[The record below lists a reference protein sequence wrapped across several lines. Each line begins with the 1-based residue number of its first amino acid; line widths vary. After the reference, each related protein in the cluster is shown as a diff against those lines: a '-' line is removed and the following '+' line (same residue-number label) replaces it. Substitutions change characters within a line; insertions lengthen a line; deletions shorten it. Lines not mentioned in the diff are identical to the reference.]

1 MRLFVIYTIRFYRYD
16 YTKNNNLITQYD
28 PRQGGTTMIR
38 RSLFVKNKI
47 AIGLAAASLALTTAS
62 SQAVTFD
69 AGGFDITFD
78 STFSYGQSI
87 RVEDRDFSLIGKSN
101 NPAFDWTGYN
111 PALNTIYSSQDVWA
125 QSGSYSN
132 NGDAGNLNFDSGDS
146 FSKLLK
152 GTHDLSINKDNYG
165 LFTRFMYFYDF
176 ALMDGDFAYANPT
189 SGQSVDPCD
198 DEDTKEQ
205 SCADIRLLD
214 AFVWAD
220 FDLNDGKN
228 PLSVRLGQQVV
239 NWGESTLISHG
250 INVNP
255 VDIDR
260 LKAPGAELKE
270 AFIPVGMLW
279 ASLGITDNITLE
291 GFYQY
296 QWHETR
302 LPAAGT
308 YFSTNDFAAEN
319 GYHQNVQ
326 LGFTS
331 NPDIDVAF
339 LTESLNNLTA
349 TYAQVAAAQGIN
361 PTSPEGQA
369 LLANMYLAHP
379 TKVAL
384 KGKGSNGKTEPDD
397 GGQYG
402 LRLGIFLPEWNDTEI
417 ALYHVNYHS
426 RRPLI
431 SGRVSN
437 FSQAAIAQDLAML
450 STTEITDDNVADLV
464 AFSKAENE
472 YPEDIKL
479 YGVSFNTTIGET
491 AFAGEFAFRQ
501 DEPLQIDDVELL
513 YTAMPEQLAVAGI
526 RPDFAGISQMSIG
539 DAISSVGP
547 GEVAKGYIE
556 RDTSQ
561 IQFTATHLFGPS
573 LGADSWAVVG
583 EVGAVKIHDMPDY
596 DEMRLNVSGT
606 GRSGVIT
613 GPGTTDY
620 STLHLGLSNGPEE
633 KSFATGSSW
642 GYRLIAKGDYFNLY
656 NGINFSPRFVF
667 SHDVNGN
674 TPDPMFLFIE
684 DRKSL
689 GATMNFNYQN
699 AWSLDVSYNSFWG
712 GGGVNTSSDRDY
724 VSFNLKYSI

>member
-1 MRLFVIYTIRFYRYD
+1 M
-16 YTKNNNLITQYD
+16 ITHNY
-28 PRQGGTTMIR
+28 PRQGGYTMIR

-47 AIGLAAASLALTTAS
+47 AIGLAAASLGLSAA
-62 SQAVTFD
+62 ANAANFEV
-69 AGGFDITFD
+69 GGFDVTFD
-78 STFSYGQSI
+78 STFSYGQSV
-87 RVEDRDFSLIGKSN
+87 RVEDRDFDIIGKSN

-111 PALNTIYSSQDVWA
+111 PSLNTIYSSQDVWA
-125 QSGSYSN
+125 QPGSYSN

-152 GTHDLSINKDNYG
+152 GTHDLSISKDNYG

-176 ALMDGDFAYANPT
+176 ELMDGDRAYVNPT
-189 SGQSVDPCD
+189 SGQGVDPCD
-198 DEDTKEQ
+198 DDDTKEQ

-214 AFVWAD
+214 AYVWAN
-220 FDLNDGKN
+220 FDLNDGNN
-228 PLSVRLGQQVV
+228 PLSIRLGQQVV

-279 ASLGITDNITLE
+279 ASLGITENITLE

-319 GYHQNVQ
+319 GYQQNVQ

-331 NPDIDVAF
+331 NPDIDMAF
-339 LTESLNNLTA
+339 LTDSLNNLYTNF
-349 TYAQVAAAQGIN
+349 AQVAAAQGID
-361 PTSPEGQA
+361 PTSAEGQA

-384 KGKGSNGKTEPDD
+384 KGKGDNSKTEPDD

-402 LRLGIFLPEWNDTEI
+402 LRLGVFLPEWNDTEV

-437 FSQAAIAQDLAML
+437 FSQAAIAQDLAMIA
-450 STTEITDDNVADLV
+450 TTEITDDNVADLV
-464 AFSKAENE
+464 AFSKAEND

-479 YGVSFNTTIGET
+479 YGLSFNTTIGET
-491 AFAGEFAFRQ
+491 AFAGEFAFRK

-513 YTAMPEQLAVAGI
+513 YTAMPEQLALAGI
-526 RPDFAGISQMSIG
+526 RPDFAGISQMSFG
-539 DAISSVGP
+539 DAISSVAA
-547 GEVAKGYIE
+547 GEVAQGYIE

-620 STLHLGLSNGPEE
+620 TTLQLGLSNGPEE
-633 KSFATGSSW
+633 KSFATASSW

-689 GATMNFNYQN
+689 GVTMNFNYQN

-712 GGGVNTSSDRDY
+712 GGDINTFSDRDY

>member
-1 MRLFVIYTIRFYRYD
+1 M
-16 YTKNNNLITQYD
+16 ITHNY
-28 PRQGGTTMIR
+28 PRQGGYTMIR

-47 AIGLAAASLALTTAS
+47 AIGLAAASLGLSAA
-62 SQAVTFD
+62 ANAANFEV
-69 AGGFDITFD
+69 GGFDVTFD
-78 STFSYGQSI
+78 STFSYGQSV
-87 RVEDRDFSLIGKSN
+87 RVEDRDFDIIGKSN

-111 PALNTIYSSQDVWA
+111 PSLNTIYSSQDVWA
-125 QSGSYSN
+125 QPGSYSN

-152 GTHDLSINKDNYG
+152 GTHDLSISKDNYG

-176 ALMDGDFAYANPT
+176 ELMDGDRAYVNPT
-189 SGQSVDPCD
+189 SGQGVDPCD
-198 DEDTKEQ
+198 DDDTKEQ

-214 AFVWAD
+214 AYVWAN
-220 FDLNDGKN
+220 FDLNDGNN
-228 PLSVRLGQQVV
+228 PLSIRLGQQVV

-279 ASLGITDNITLE
+279 ASLGITENITLE

-319 GYHQNVQ
+319 GYQQNVQ

-331 NPDIDVAF
+331 NPDIDMAF
-339 LTESLNNLTA
+339 LTDSLNNLYTNF
-349 TYAQVAAAQGIN
+349 AQVAAAQGID
-361 PTSPEGQA
+361 PTSAEGQA

-384 KGKGSNGKTEPDD
+384 KGKGDNGKTEPDD

-402 LRLGIFLPEWNDTEI
+402 LRLGVFLPEWNDTEV

-437 FSQAAIAQDLAML
+437 FSQASIAQDLAMIA
-450 STTEITDDNVADLV
+450 TTEITDDNVADLV
-464 AFSKAENE
+464 AFSKAEHD

-479 YGVSFNTTIGET
+479 YGLSFNTTIGET
-491 AFAGEFAFRQ
+491 AFAGEFAFRK

-513 YTAMPEQLAVAGI
+513 YTAMPEQLALAGI
-526 RPDFAGISQMSIG
+526 RPDFAGISQMSFG
-539 DAISSVGP
+539 DAISSVAA
-547 GEVAKGYIE
+547 GEVAQGYIE

-620 STLHLGLSNGPEE
+620 TTLQLGLSNGPEE
-633 KSFATGSSW
+633 KSFATASSW

-689 GATMNFNYQN
+689 GVTMNFNYQN

-712 GGGVNTSSDRDY
+712 GGDINTFSDRDY

>member
-1 MRLFVIYTIRFYRYD
+1 
-16 YTKNNNLITQYD
+16 
-28 PRQGGTTMIR
+28 MIR

-47 AIGLAAASLALTTAS
+47 FLGLAAATLGLSTGAS
-62 SQAVTFD
+62 HAANFEVGGFDVTFD
-69 AGGFDITFD
+69 
-78 STFSYGQSI
+78 SNFSYGQSI

-101 NPAFDWTGYN
+101 NPAFNWTGYDPSLN
-111 PALNTIYSSQDVWA
+111 PIYTAQDVWA
-125 QSGSYSN
+125 QPGAYSN
-132 NGDAGNLNFDSGDS
+132 NGDAGDLNFDSGES

-176 ALMDGDFAYANPT
+176 ELMDGDRAYVNPV
-189 SGQSVDPCD
+189 SGGGVDPCD
-198 DEDTKEQ
+198 DPDTKEQ
-205 SCADIRLLD
+205 VCADIRLLD

-279 ASLGITDNITLE
+279 ASLGITDNINLE
-291 GFYQY
+291 AFYQY
-296 QWHETR
+296 DWHETR
-302 LPAAGT
+302 LPAAGS
-308 YFSTNDFAAEN
+308 YFSTNDFASEN
-319 GYHQNVQ
+319 GYQQNIQ

-331 NPDIDVAF
+331 NPDIDLAF
-339 LTESLNNLTA
+339 LTQSLNNLQA
-349 TYAQVAAAQGIN
+349 SFGAAAAAQGID
-361 PTSPEGQA
+361 PTSAEGQA
-369 LLANMYLAHP
+369 LLANMYLAYP

-384 KGKGSNGKTEPDD
+384 KGKGDAGKTEPKN

-402 LRLGIFLPEWNDTEI
+402 LRLGMFLPELNDTEV
-417 ALYHVNYHS
+417 ALYHINYHS

-431 SGRVSN
+431 SGQVSN
-437 FSQAAIAQDLAML
+437 FTNEAIAEDLAMIL
-450 STTEITDDNVADLV
+450 SPDTQITEDNITQLNAFTQGKLV
-464 AFSKAENE
+464 

-479 YGVSFNTTIGET
+479 YGVSFNTSIGET
-491 AFAGEFAFRQ
+491 AFAGEFAFRE

-513 YTAMPEQLAVAGI
+513 YAGMPEQLAVAGI
-526 RPDFAGISQMSIG
+526 RPDFAGISQMSQG
-539 DAISSVGP
+539 DAISVVGP
-547 GEVAKGYIE
+547 GETAQGYIE
-556 RDTSQ
+556 RNTAQ
-561 IQFTATHLFGPS
+561 LQFTATHLFGPS

-583 EVGAVKIHDMPDY
+583 EVGGVRINDMPEY
-596 DEMRLNVSGT
+596 DELRLNVSGT

-613 GPGTTDY
+613 GPGTDDY
-620 STLHLGLSNGPEE
+620 STLHLGLSNGPETNPFP
-633 KSFATGSSW
+633 SASAW
-642 GYRLIAKGDYFNLY
+642 GYRLIAKGDYFNFFK
-656 NGINFSPRFVF
+656 GVNFSPRFVF
-667 SHDVNGN
+667 SHDVNGI

-689 GATMNFNYQN
+689 GVTANFNYQN
-699 AWSLDVSYNSFWG
+699 AWSFDFSYNSFWG
-712 GGGVNTSSDRDY
+712 GGQTNTFSDRDF
-724 VSFNLKYSI
+724 VSFNIKYSI

>member
-1 MRLFVIYTIRFYRYD
+1 
-16 YTKNNNLITQYD
+16 
-28 PRQGGTTMIR
+28 MIR

-47 AIGLAAASLALTTAS
+47 AIGLAAASLGLSAA
-62 SQAVTFD
+62 ANAANFEV
-69 AGGFDITFD
+69 GGFDVTFD
-78 STFSYGQSI
+78 STFSYGQSV
-87 RVEDRDFSLIGKSN
+87 RVEDRDFDIIGKSN

-111 PALNTIYSSQDVWA
+111 PSLNTIYSSQDVWA
-125 QSGSYSN
+125 QPGSYSN

-152 GTHDLSINKDNYG
+152 GTHDLSISKDNYG

-176 ALMDGDFAYANPT
+176 ELMDGDRAYVNPT
-189 SGQSVDPCD
+189 SGQGVDPCD
-198 DEDTKEQ
+198 DDDTKEQ

-214 AFVWAD
+214 AYVWAN
-220 FDLNDGKN
+220 FDLNDGNN
-228 PLSVRLGQQVV
+228 PLSIRLGQQVV

-279 ASLGITDNITLE
+279 ASLGITENITLE

-319 GYHQNVQ
+319 GYQQNVQ

-331 NPDIDVAF
+331 NPDIDMAF
-339 LTESLNNLTA
+339 LTDSLNNLYTNF
-349 TYAQVAAAQGIN
+349 AQVAAAQGID
-361 PTSPEGQA
+361 PTSAEGQA

-384 KGKGSNGKTEPDD
+384 KGKGDNGKTEPDD

-402 LRLGIFLPEWNDTEI
+402 LRLGVFLPEWNDTEV

-437 FSQAAIAQDLAML
+437 FSQAAIAQDLAMIA
-450 STTEITDDNVADLV
+450 TTEITDDNVADLV
-464 AFSKAENE
+464 AFSKAEND

-479 YGVSFNTTIGET
+479 YGLSFNTTIGET
-491 AFAGEFAFRQ
+491 AFAGEFAFRK

-513 YTAMPEQLAVAGI
+513 YTAMPEQLALAGI
-526 RPDFAGISQMSIG
+526 RPDFAGISQMSFG
-539 DAISSVGP
+539 DAISSVAA
-547 GEVAKGYIE
+547 GEVAQGYIE

-620 STLHLGLSNGPEE
+620 TTLQLGLSNGPEE
-633 KSFATGSSW
+633 KSFATASSW

-689 GATMNFNYQN
+689 GVTMNFNYQN

-712 GGGVNTSSDRDY
+712 GGGVNTLSDRDY

>member
-1 MRLFVIYTIRFYRYD
+1 M
-16 YTKNNNLITQYD
+16 ITHNY
-28 PRQGGTTMIR
+28 PRQGGYTMIR

-47 AIGLAAASLALTTAS
+47 AIGLAAASLGLSAA
-62 SQAVTFD
+62 ANAANFEV
-69 AGGFDITFD
+69 GGFDVTFD
-78 STFSYGQSI
+78 STFSYGQSV
-87 RVEDRDFSLIGKSN
+87 RVEDRDFDIIGKSN

-111 PALNTIYSSQDVWA
+111 PSLNTIYSSQDVWA
-125 QSGSYSN
+125 QPGSYSN

-152 GTHDLSINKDNYG
+152 GTHDLSISKDNYG

-176 ALMDGDFAYANPT
+176 ELMDGDRAYVNPT
-189 SGQSVDPCD
+189 SGQGVDPCD
-198 DEDTKEQ
+198 DDDTKEQ

-214 AFVWAD
+214 AYVWAN
-220 FDLNDGKN
+220 FDLNDGNN
-228 PLSVRLGQQVV
+228 PLSIRLGQQVV

-279 ASLGITDNITLE
+279 ASLGITENITLE

-319 GYHQNVQ
+319 GYQQNVQ

-331 NPDIDVAF
+331 NPDIDMAF
-339 LTESLNNLTA
+339 LTDSLNNLYTNF
-349 TYAQVAAAQGIN
+349 AQVAAAQGID
-361 PTSPEGQA
+361 PASAEGQA

-384 KGKGSNGKTEPDD
+384 KGKGDNGKTEPDD

-402 LRLGIFLPEWNDTEI
+402 LRLGVFLPEWNDTEV

-437 FSQAAIAQDLAML
+437 FSQAAIAQDLAMIA
-450 STTEITDDNVADLV
+450 TTEITDDNVADLV
-464 AFSKAENE
+464 AFSKAEND

-479 YGVSFNTTIGET
+479 YGLSFNTTIGET
-491 AFAGEFAFRQ
+491 AFAGEFAFRK

-513 YTAMPEQLAVAGI
+513 YTAMPEQLALAGI
-526 RPDFAGISQMSIG
+526 RPDFAGISQMSFG
-539 DAISSVGP
+539 DAISSVAA
-547 GEVAKGYIE
+547 GEVAQGYIE

-620 STLHLGLSNGPEE
+620 TTLQLGLSNGPEE
-633 KSFATGSSW
+633 KSFATASSW

-689 GATMNFNYQN
+689 GVTMNFNYQN

-712 GGGVNTSSDRDY
+712 GGDINTFSDRDY

>member
-1 MRLFVIYTIRFYRYD
+1 
-16 YTKNNNLITQYD
+16 
-28 PRQGGTTMIR
+28 MIR

-47 AIGLAAASLALTTAS
+47 AIGLAAASLGLSAA
-62 SQAVTFD
+62 ANAANFEV
-69 AGGFDITFD
+69 GGFDVTFD
-78 STFSYGQSI
+78 STFSYGQSV
-87 RVEDRDFSLIGKSN
+87 RVEDRDFDIIGKSN

-111 PALNTIYSSQDVWA
+111 PSLNTIYSSQDVWA
-125 QSGSYSN
+125 QPGSYSN

-152 GTHDLSINKDNYG
+152 GTHDLSISKDNYG

-176 ALMDGDFAYANPT
+176 ELMDGDRAYVNPT
-189 SGQSVDPCD
+189 SGQGVDPCD
-198 DEDTKEQ
+198 DDDTKEQ

-214 AFVWAD
+214 AYVWAN
-220 FDLNDGKN
+220 FDLNDGNN
-228 PLSVRLGQQVV
+228 PLSIRLGQQVV

-279 ASLGITDNITLE
+279 ASLGITENITLE

-319 GYHQNVQ
+319 GYQQNVQ

-331 NPDIDVAF
+331 NPDIDMAF
-339 LTESLNNLTA
+339 LTDSLNNLYTNF
-349 TYAQVAAAQGIN
+349 AQVAAAQGID
-361 PTSPEGQA
+361 PTSAEGQA

-384 KGKGSNGKTEPDD
+384 KGKGDNGKTEPDD

-402 LRLGIFLPEWNDTEI
+402 LRLGVFLPEWNDTEV

-437 FSQAAIAQDLAML
+437 FSQASIAQDLAMIA
-450 STTEITDDNVADLV
+450 TTEITDDNVADLV
-464 AFSKAENE
+464 AFSKAEND

-479 YGVSFNTTIGET
+479 YGLSFNTTIGET
-491 AFAGEFAFRQ
+491 AFAGEFAFRK

-513 YTAMPEQLAVAGI
+513 YTAMPEQLALAGI
-526 RPDFAGISQMSIG
+526 RPDFAGISQMSFG
-539 DAISSVGP
+539 DAISSVAA
-547 GEVAKGYIE
+547 GEVAQGYIE

-620 STLHLGLSNGPEE
+620 TTLQLGLSNGPEE
-633 KSFATGSSW
+633 KSFATASSW

-689 GATMNFNYQN
+689 GVTMNFNYQN

-712 GGGVNTSSDRDY
+712 GGDINTFSDRDY

>member
-1 MRLFVIYTIRFYRYD
+1 
-16 YTKNNNLITQYD
+16 
-28 PRQGGTTMIR
+28 MIR
-38 RSLFVKNKI
+38 RSLFVENKI
-47 AIGLAAASLALTTAS
+47 VLGLTAAAIGLSAAHT
-62 SQAVTFD
+62 QAATFEV
-69 AGGFDITFD
+69 GGFDIAFD

-87 RVEDRDFSLIGKSN
+87 RVEDRDFNLIGKSN
-101 NPAFDWTGYN
+101 NPSFDWTGYN
-111 PALNTIYSSQDVWA
+111 PAINTIYSSQDVWA
-125 QSGSYSN
+125 QPGSYSN
-132 NGDAGNLNFDSGDS
+132 NGDAGDLNFDSGET

-152 GTHDLSINKDNYG
+152 GTHDLSISKDNYG

-176 ALMDGDFAYANPT
+176 ELMDGDRAYVNPT
-189 SGQSVDPCD
+189 SGQGVDPCD
-198 DEDTKEQ
+198 DDDTKEQ

-214 AFVWAD
+214 AYVWAN
-220 FDLNDGKN
+220 FDLNEGKN
-228 PLSVRLGQQVV
+228 PLSIRVGQQVV

-279 ASLGITDNITLE
+279 ASLGLTENMTLE

-319 GYHQNVQ
+319 GYQQNVQ

-331 NPDIDVAF
+331 NPDIDLAF
-339 LTESLNNLTA
+339 LTDNLNNLMA
-349 TYAQVAAAQGIN
+349 TYGQVAASQGID
-361 PTSPEGQA
+361 PSSAAGQQ
-369 LLANMYLAHP
+369 LLANMYLAYP

-384 KGKGSNGKTEPDD
+384 KGKGYDGKTEPDD

-402 LRLGIFLPEWNDTEI
+402 LRLGMFLPEWNDTEV

-437 FSQAAIAQDLAML
+437 FTQASLQQDLAMIA
-450 STTEITDDNVADLV
+450 TTEITSDNVSDLK
-464 AFSKAENE
+464 AFAKATNE

-479 YGVSFNTTIGET
+479 YGLSFNTSLGET
-491 AFAGEFAFRQ
+491 AFAGEFTFRE

-513 YTAMPEQLAVAGI
+513 YAAMPEQLAIAGL
-526 RPDFAGISQMSIG
+526 RPEFAGISQMSKG
-539 DAISSVGP
+539 DAASVVGP
-547 GEVAKGYIE
+547 GELAKGYIE
-556 RDTSQ
+556 RNTSQ
-561 IQFTATHLFGPS
+561 LQFTATHLFGPS

-583 EVGAVKIHDMPDY
+583 EIGGVRINNMPEY

-606 GRSGVIT
+606 GRSGIMQ
-613 GPGTTDY
+613 GPGSSDY
-620 STLHLGLSNGPEE
+620 SALHMALSNGPEQ
-633 KSFATGSSW
+633 KSFATASSW
-642 GYRLIAKGDYFNLY
+642 GYRLIAKGDYFNIY

-689 GATMNFNYQN
+689 GATMSFNYQN

-712 GGGVNTSSDRDY
+712 GGDTNTFSDRDY

>member
-1 MRLFVIYTIRFYRYD
+1 
-16 YTKNNNLITQYD
+16 
-28 PRQGGTTMIR
+28 MIR

-47 AIGLAAASLALTTAS
+47 VLGLTAAAIGLSAAQT
-62 SQAVTFD
+62 QAATFEV
-69 AGGFDITFD
+69 GGFDIAFD

-87 RVEDRDFSLIGKSN
+87 RVEDRDFNLIGKSN
-101 NPAFDWTGYN
+101 NPSFDWTGYN
-111 PALNTIYSSQDVWA
+111 PAINTIYSSQDVWA
-125 QSGSYSN
+125 QPGSYSN
-132 NGDAGNLNFDSGDS
+132 NGDAGDLNFDSGET

-152 GTHDLSINKDNYG
+152 GTHDLSVSKDNYG

-176 ALMDGDFAYANPT
+176 ELMDGDRAYVNPT
-189 SGQSVDPCD
+189 SGQGVDPCD
-198 DEDTKEQ
+198 DDDTKEQ

-214 AFVWAD
+214 AYVWAN
-220 FDLNDGKN
+220 FDLNEGKN
-228 PLSVRLGQQVV
+228 PLSIRLGQQVV

-279 ASLGITDNITLE
+279 ASLGLTENMTLE

-319 GYHQNVQ
+319 GYQQNVQ

-331 NPDIDVAF
+331 NPDIDLAF
-339 LTESLNNLTA
+339 LTDNLNNLMA
-349 TYAQVAAAQGIN
+349 TYGQVAASQGID
-361 PTSPEGQA
+361 PSSAAGQQ
-369 LLANMYLAHP
+369 LLANMYLAYP

-384 KGKGSNGKTEPDD
+384 KGKGYDGKTEPDD

-402 LRLGIFLPEWNDTEI
+402 LRLGMFLPEWNDTEV

-437 FSQAAIAQDLAML
+437 FTQASLQQDLAMIA
-450 STTEITDDNVADLV
+450 TTEITSDNVSDLK
-464 AFSKAENE
+464 AFAKATNE

-479 YGVSFNTTIGET
+479 YGLSFNTSLGET
-491 AFAGEFAFRQ
+491 AFAGEFTFRE

-513 YTAMPEQLAVAGI
+513 YAAMPEQLAIAGL
-526 RPDFAGISQMSIG
+526 RPEFAGISQMSKG
-539 DAISSVGP
+539 DAASVVGP
-547 GEVAKGYIE
+547 GELAKGYIE
-556 RDTSQ
+556 RNTSQ
-561 IQFTATHLFGPS
+561 LQFTATHLFGPS

-583 EVGAVKIHDMPDY
+583 EIGGVRINNMPEY

-606 GRSGVIT
+606 GRSGIMQ
-613 GPGTTDY
+613 GPGSSDY
-620 STLHLGLSNGPEE
+620 SALHMALSNGPEQ
-633 KSFATGSSW
+633 KSFATASSW
-642 GYRLIAKGDYFNLY
+642 GYRLIAKGDYFNIY

-689 GATMNFNYQN
+689 GATMSFNYQN

-712 GGGVNTSSDRDY
+712 GGDTNTFSDRDY

>member
-1 MRLFVIYTIRFYRYD
+1 
-16 YTKNNNLITQYD
+16 
-28 PRQGGTTMIR
+28 MIR
-38 RSLFVKNKI
+38 RSLFVKNKLVLGI
-47 AIGLAAASLALTTAS
+47 AAATLGLSAAHT
-62 SQAVTFD
+62 QAATFE

-78 STFSYGQSI
+78 SAFSYGQSI
-87 RVEDRDFSLIGKSN
+87 RVEDRNFNLIGKSN
-101 NPAFDWTGYN
+101 NPSFDWTGYN
-111 PALNTIYSSQDVWA
+111 SVLNPIYSAQDVWA
-125 QSGSYSN
+125 QPGSYSN
-132 NGDAGNLNFDSGDS
+132 NGDAGDLNFDSGES

-176 ALMDGDFAYANPT
+176 ELMDGDRAYVNPT
-189 SGQSVDPCD
+189 SGQGVDPCD
-198 DEDTKEQ
+198 DKDTKKQ

-214 AFVWAD
+214 AYVWAN
-220 FDLNDGKN
+220 FDLNDGNN
-228 PLSVRLGQQVV
+228 PLSIRLGQQVI

-279 ASLGITDNITLE
+279 ASLGITENVTLE

-319 GYHQNVQ
+319 GYQQNVQ

-331 NPDIDVAF
+331 NPDIDLAF
-339 LTESLNNLTA
+339 LTDSLNNLMT
-349 TYAQVAAAQGIN
+349 TFGQAAAAKGID
-361 PTSPEGQA
+361 PASPAGQA
-369 LLANMYLAHP
+369 LLAQTYLAYP

-384 KGKGSNGKTEPDD
+384 KGKGDDGKTEPDD

-402 LRLGIFLPEWNDTEI
+402 LRLGMFLPDFYDTEV
-417 ALYHVNYHS
+417 ALYHVNY
-426 RRPLI
+426 
-431 SGRVSN
+431 
-437 FSQAAIAQDLAML
+437 QDLAML
-450 STTEITDDNVADLV
+450 ATTKITSDNVSDLK
-464 AFSKAENE
+464 AFAKATNE

-479 YGVSFNTTIGET
+479 YGLSFNTSIGET
-491 AFAGEFAFRQ
+491 AFAGEFTFRE

-513 YTAMPEQLAVAGI
+513 YAAMPEQLALAGL
-526 RPDFAGISQMSIG
+526 RPEFAGISQMSQG
-539 DAISSVGP
+539 NAVSVVGP
-547 GEVAKGYIE
+547 GELAKGYIE
-556 RDTSQ
+556 RNTSQ
-561 IQFTATHLFGPS
+561 LQFTATHLFGPS

-583 EVGAVKIHDMPDY
+583 EIGGVRINNMPEY

-606 GRSGVIT
+606 GRSGIMT
-613 GPGTTDY
+613 GPNADDY
-620 STLHLGLSNGPEE
+620 STLHMALSNGPEQKE
-633 KSFATGSSW
+633 FATASSW
-642 GYRLIAKGDYFNLY
+642 GYRLIAKGDYY
-656 NGINFSPRFVF
+656 NFFKGVNFSPRFVF

-689 GATMNFNYQN
+689 GVTANFNYQN
-699 AWSLDVSYNSFWG
+699 AWSFDFSYNSFWG
-712 GGGVNTSSDRDY
+712 GGDTNTFSDRDF
-724 VSFNLKYSI
+724 VSFNIKYSI

>member
-1 MRLFVIYTIRFYRYD
+1 MGLSAAQ
-16 YTKNNNLITQYD
+16 TQ
-28 PRQGGTTMIR
+28 
-38 RSLFVKNKI
+38 
-47 AIGLAAASLALTTAS
+47 AA
-62 SQAVTFD
+62 TFEV
-69 AGGFDITFD
+69 GGFDVAFD

-87 RVEDRDFSLIGKSN
+87 RVEDRDFSIIGKSN
-101 NPAFDWTGYN
+101 NPSFDWTGYN
-111 PALNTIYSSQDVWA
+111 PALNTIYTSQDVWA
-125 QSGSYSN
+125 QPGSYSN
-132 NGDAGNLNFDSGDS
+132 NGDAGDLNFNSGES

-152 GTHDLSINKDNYG
+152 GTHDLSISKDNYG

-176 ALMDGDFAYANPT
+176 ELMDGDRAYVNPT
-189 SGQSVDPCD
+189 SGQGVDPCD
-198 DEDTKEQ
+198 DDDTKEQ
-205 SCADIRLLD
+205 SCADLRLLD
-214 AFVWAD
+214 AYVWAN
-220 FDLNDGKN
+220 FDLNDGYN
-228 PLSVRLGQQVV
+228 PLSIRLGQQVV

-279 ASLGITDNITLE
+279 ASLGLTENMTLE

-319 GYHQNVQ
+319 GYQQNVQ

-331 NPDIDVAF
+331 NPDIDLAF
-339 LTESLNNLTA
+339 LTNSLNNLMA
-349 TYAQVAAAQGIN
+349 TYGQVAASQGID
-361 PTSPEGQA
+361 PSSAAGQQ
-369 LLANMYLAHP
+369 LLANMYLAYP

-384 KGKGSNGKTEPDD
+384 KGKGYDGKTEPDD

-402 LRLGIFLPEWNDTEI
+402 LRLGMFLPEWNDTEV

-437 FSQAAIAQDLAML
+437 FTQASIQQDLAMIA
-450 STTEITDDNVADLV
+450 TTEITSDNVSDLK
-464 AFSKAENE
+464 AFAKATNE

-479 YGVSFNTTIGET
+479 YGLSFNTSLGET
-491 AFAGEFAFRQ
+491 AFAGEFTFRE

-513 YTAMPEQLAVAGI
+513 YAAMPEQLAIAGL
-526 RPDFAGISQMSIG
+526 RPEFAGISQMSKG
-539 DAISSVGP
+539 DAASVVGP
-547 GEVAKGYIE
+547 GELAKGYIE
-556 RDTSQ
+556 RNTSQ
-561 IQFTATHLFGPS
+561 LQFTATHLFGPS

-583 EVGAVKIHDMPDY
+583 EIGGVRINNMPEY

-606 GRSGVIT
+606 GRSGIMQ
-613 GPGTTDY
+613 GPGSSDY
-620 STLHLGLSNGPEE
+620 SALHMALSNGPEQ
-633 KSFATGSSW
+633 KSFATASSW

-689 GATMNFNYQN
+689 GATMSFNYQN

-712 GGGVNTSSDRDY
+712 GGDTNTFSDRDY

>member
-1 MRLFVIYTIRFYRYD
+1 
-16 YTKNNNLITQYD
+16 
-28 PRQGGTTMIR
+28 MIR

-47 AIGLAAASLALTTAS
+47 VLGLTAAAIGLSAAQT
-62 SQAVTFD
+62 QAATFEV
-69 AGGFDITFD
+69 GGFDIAFD

-87 RVEDRDFSLIGKSN
+87 RVEDRDFNLIGKSN
-101 NPAFDWTGYN
+101 NPSFDWTGYN
-111 PALNTIYSSQDVWA
+111 PAINTIYSSQDVWA
-125 QSGSYSN
+125 QPGSYSN
-132 NGDAGNLNFDSGDS
+132 NGDAGDLNFNSGET

-152 GTHDLSINKDNYG
+152 GTHDLSISKDNYG

-176 ALMDGDFAYANPT
+176 ELMDSDRAYVNPT
-189 SGQSVDPCD
+189 SGQGVDPCD
-198 DEDTKEQ
+198 DDDTKEQ

-214 AFVWAD
+214 AYVWAN
-220 FDLNDGKN
+220 FDLNEGKN
-228 PLSVRLGQQVV
+228 PLSIRVGQQVV

-279 ASLGITDNITLE
+279 ASLGLTENMTLE

-319 GYHQNVQ
+319 GYQQNVQ

-331 NPDIDVAF
+331 NPDIDLAF
-339 LTESLNNLTA
+339 LTDNLNNLMA
-349 TYAQVAAAQGIN
+349 TYGQVAASQGID
-361 PTSPEGQA
+361 PSSAAGQQ
-369 LLANMYLAHP
+369 LLANMYLAYP

-384 KGKGSNGKTEPDD
+384 KGKGYDGKTEPDD

-402 LRLGIFLPEWNDTEI
+402 LRLGMFLPEWNDTEV
-417 ALYHVNYHS
+417 AFYHVNYHS

-437 FSQAAIAQDLAML
+437 FTQASLQQDLAMIA
-450 STTEITDDNVADLV
+450 TTEITSDNVSDLK
-464 AFSKAENE
+464 AFAKATNE

-479 YGVSFNTTIGET
+479 YGLSFNTSLGET
-491 AFAGEFAFRQ
+491 AFAGEFTFRE

-513 YTAMPEQLAVAGI
+513 YAAMPEQLAIAGL
-526 RPDFAGISQMSIG
+526 RPDFAGISQMSKG
-539 DAISSVGP
+539 DAASVVGP
-547 GEVAKGYIE
+547 GELAKGYIE
-556 RDTSQ
+556 RNTSQ
-561 IQFTATHLFGPS
+561 LQFTATHLFGPS

-583 EVGAVKIHDMPDY
+583 EIGGVRINNMPEY

-606 GRSGVIT
+606 GRSGIMQ
-613 GPGTTDY
+613 GPGSSDY
-620 STLHLGLSNGPEE
+620 SALHMALSNGPEQ
-633 KSFATGSSW
+633 KSFATASSW

-689 GATMNFNYQN
+689 GATMSFNYQN

-712 GGGVNTSSDRDY
+712 GGDTNTFSDRDY

>member
-1 MRLFVIYTIRFYRYD
+1 
-16 YTKNNNLITQYD
+16 
-28 PRQGGTTMIR
+28 MIR

-47 AIGLAAASLALTTAS
+47 VLGLTAAAIGLSAAQT
-62 SQAVTFD
+62 QAATFEV
-69 AGGFDITFD
+69 GGFDIAFD

-87 RVEDRDFSLIGKSN
+87 RVEDRDFNFIGKSN
-101 NPAFDWTGYN
+101 NPSFDWTGYN
-111 PALNTIYSSQDVWA
+111 PAINTIYSSQDVWA
-125 QSGSYSN
+125 QPGSYSN
-132 NGDAGNLNFDSGDS
+132 NGDAGDLNFDSGET

-152 GTHDLSINKDNYG
+152 GTHDLSISKDNYG

-176 ALMDGDFAYANPT
+176 ELMDGDRAYVNPT
-189 SGQSVDPCD
+189 SGQGVDPCD
-198 DEDTKEQ
+198 DDDTKEQ

-214 AFVWAD
+214 AYVWAN
-220 FDLNDGKN
+220 FDLNEGKN
-228 PLSVRLGQQVV
+228 PLSIRVGQQVV

-279 ASLGITDNITLE
+279 ASLGLTENMTLE

-319 GYHQNVQ
+319 GYQQNVQ

-331 NPDIDVAF
+331 NPDIDLAF
-339 LTESLNNLTA
+339 LTDNLNNLMA
-349 TYAQVAAAQGIN
+349 TYGQVAASQGID
-361 PTSPEGQA
+361 PSSAAGQQ
-369 LLANMYLAHP
+369 LLANMYLAYP

-384 KGKGSNGKTEPDD
+384 KGKGYDGKTEPDD

-402 LRLGIFLPEWNDTEI
+402 LRLGMFLPEWNDTEV

-437 FSQAAIAQDLAML
+437 FTQASLQQDLAMIA
-450 STTEITDDNVADLV
+450 TTEITSDNVSDLK
-464 AFSKAENE
+464 AFAKATNE

-479 YGVSFNTTIGET
+479 YGLSFNTSLGET
-491 AFAGEFAFRQ
+491 AFAGEFTFRE

-513 YTAMPEQLAVAGI
+513 YAAMPEQLAIAGL
-526 RPDFAGISQMSIG
+526 RPEFAGISQMSKG
-539 DAISSVGP
+539 DAASVVGP
-547 GEVAKGYIE
+547 GELAKGYIE
-556 RDTSQ
+556 RNTSQ
-561 IQFTATHLFGPS
+561 LQFTATHLFGPS

-583 EVGAVKIHDMPDY
+583 EIGGVRINNMPEY

-606 GRSGVIT
+606 GRSGIMQ
-613 GPGTTDY
+613 GPGSSDY
-620 STLHLGLSNGPEE
+620 SALHMALSNGPEQ
-633 KSFATGSSW
+633 KSFATASSW
-642 GYRLIAKGDYFNLY
+642 GYRLIAKGDYFNIY

-689 GATMNFNYQN
+689 GATMSFNYQN

-712 GGGVNTSSDRDY
+712 GGDTNTFSDRDY

>member
-1 MRLFVIYTIRFYRYD
+1 
-16 YTKNNNLITQYD
+16 
-28 PRQGGTTMIR
+28 MIR

-47 AIGLAAASLALTTAS
+47 AIGLAAASLGLSAA
-62 SQAVTFD
+62 ANAANFEV
-69 AGGFDITFD
+69 GGFDVTFD
-78 STFSYGQSI
+78 STFSYGQSV
-87 RVEDRDFSLIGKSN
+87 RVEDRDFDIIGKSN

-111 PALNTIYSSQDVWA
+111 PSLNTIYSSQDVWA
-125 QSGSYSN
+125 QPGSYSN

-152 GTHDLSINKDNYG
+152 GTHDLSISKDNYG

-176 ALMDGDFAYANPT
+176 ELMDGDRAYVNPT
-189 SGQSVDPCD
+189 SGQGVDPCD
-198 DEDTKEQ
+198 DDDTKEQ

-214 AFVWAD
+214 AYVWAN
-220 FDLNDGKN
+220 FDLNDGNN
-228 PLSVRLGQQVV
+228 PLSIRLGQQVV

-279 ASLGITDNITLE
+279 ASLGITENITLE

-319 GYHQNVQ
+319 GYQQNVQ

-331 NPDIDVAF
+331 NPDIDMAF
-339 LTESLNNLTA
+339 LTDSLNNLYTNF
-349 TYAQVAAAQGIN
+349 AQVAAAQGID
-361 PTSPEGQA
+361 PTSAEGQA

-384 KGKGSNGKTEPDD
+384 KGKGDNGKTEPDD

-402 LRLGIFLPEWNDTEI
+402 LRLGVFLPEWNDTEV

-437 FSQAAIAQDLAML
+437 FSQAAIAQDLAMIA
-450 STTEITDDNVADLV
+450 TTEITDDNVADLV
-464 AFSKAENE
+464 AFSKAEND

-479 YGVSFNTTIGET
+479 YGLSFNTTIGET
-491 AFAGEFAFRQ
+491 AFAGEFAFRK

-513 YTAMPEQLAVAGI
+513 YTAMPEQLALAGI
-526 RPDFAGISQMSIG
+526 RPDFAGISQMSFG
-539 DAISSVGP
+539 DAISSVAA
-547 GEVAKGYIE
+547 GEVAQGYIE

-620 STLHLGLSNGPEE
+620 TTLQLGLSNGPEE
-633 KSFATGSSW
+633 KSFATTSSW

-689 GATMNFNYQN
+689 GVTMNFNYQN

-712 GGGVNTSSDRDY
+712 GGDINTFSDRDY

>member
-1 MRLFVIYTIRFYRYD
+1 
-16 YTKNNNLITQYD
+16 
-28 PRQGGTTMIR
+28 MIR

-47 AIGLAAASLALTTAS
+47 VLGLTAAAIGLSAAQT
-62 SQAVTFD
+62 QAATFEV
-69 AGGFDITFD
+69 GGFDIAFD

-87 RVEDRDFSLIGKSN
+87 RVEDRDFNLIGKSN
-101 NPAFDWTGYN
+101 NPSFDWTGYN
-111 PALNTIYSSQDVWA
+111 PAINTIYSSQDVWA
-125 QSGSYSN
+125 QPGSYSN
-132 NGDAGNLNFDSGDS
+132 NGDAGDLNFDSGET

-152 GTHDLSINKDNYG
+152 GTHDLSISKDNYG

-176 ALMDGDFAYANPT
+176 ELMDGDRAYVNPT
-189 SGQSVDPCD
+189 SGQGVDPCD
-198 DEDTKEQ
+198 DDDTKEQ

-214 AFVWAD
+214 AYVWAN
-220 FDLNDGKN
+220 FDLNEGKN
-228 PLSVRLGQQVV
+228 PLSIRVGQQVV

-279 ASLGITDNITLE
+279 ASLGLTENMTLE

-319 GYHQNVQ
+319 GYQQNVQ

-331 NPDIDVAF
+331 NPDIDLAF
-339 LTESLNNLTA
+339 LTDNLNNLMA
-349 TYAQVAAAQGIN
+349 TYGQVAASQGID
-361 PTSPEGQA
+361 PSSSAGQE
-369 LLANMYLAHP
+369 LLANMYLAYP

-384 KGKGSNGKTEPDD
+384 KGKGYDGKTEPDD

-402 LRLGIFLPEWNDTEI
+402 LRLGMFLPEWNDTEV

-437 FSQAAIAQDLAML
+437 FTQASLQQDLAMID
-450 STTEITDDNVADLV
+450 TTEITSDNVSDLT
-464 AFSKAENE
+464 AFAKATNE

-479 YGVSFNTTIGET
+479 YGLSFNTSLGET
-491 AFAGEFAFRQ
+491 AFAGEFTFRE

-513 YTAMPEQLAVAGI
+513 YAAMPEQLAIAGL
-526 RPDFAGISQMSIG
+526 RPEFAGISQMSKG
-539 DAISSVGP
+539 DAVSVVGP
-547 GEVAKGYIE
+547 GELAKGYIE
-556 RDTSQ
+556 RNTSQ
-561 IQFTATHLFGPS
+561 LQFTATHLFGPS

-583 EVGAVKIHDMPDY
+583 EIGGVRINNMPEY

-606 GRSGVIT
+606 GRSGIMQ
-613 GPGTTDY
+613 GPGSSDY
-620 STLHLGLSNGPEE
+620 SALHMALSNGPEQ
-633 KSFATGSSW
+633 KSFATASSW
-642 GYRLIAKGDYFNLY
+642 GYRLIAKGDYFNIY

-689 GATMNFNYQN
+689 GATMSFNYQN

-712 GGGVNTSSDRDY
+712 GGDTNTFSDRDY

>member
-1 MRLFVIYTIRFYRYD
+1 
-16 YTKNNNLITQYD
+16 
-28 PRQGGTTMIR
+28 MIR

-47 AIGLAAASLALTTAS
+47 AIGLAVASLGLTAVNT
-62 SQAVTFD
+62 QAATFN

-78 STFSYGQSI
+78 STFSYGQSV

-101 NPAFDWTGYN
+101 NPAFNWTGYN
-111 PALNTIYSSQDVWA
+111 PALNPIYSSQDVWA
-125 QSGSYSN
+125 QPGSYSN

-176 ALMDGDFAYANPT
+176 ELMDGDRAYSNPT
-189 SGQSVDPCD
+189 SGQRVDPCD
-198 DEDTKEQ
+198 DKDTKEQ

-220 FDLNDGKN
+220 FYLNDGNN
-228 PLSVRLGQQVV
+228 PLSIRLGQQVV

-279 ASLGITDNITLE
+279 ASLGITQNVTLE

-308 YFSTNDFAAEN
+308 YFSTNDFASKN
-319 GYHQNVQ
+319 GYQQNVQ

-331 NPDIDVAF
+331 NPDIDLDF
-339 LTESLNNLTA
+339 LTNSLNNLTA
-349 TYAQVAAAQGIN
+349 TYAQVAAAQGID
-361 PTSPEGQA
+361 PASAEGSA
-369 LLANMYLAHP
+369 LLAQMYLAYP

-384 KGKGSNGKTEPDD
+384 KGKGDEGKSEPED

-402 LRLGIFLPEWNDTEI
+402 LRLGVFLPDFYDTEV

-437 FSQAAIAQDLAML
+437 FTQAAIAQDLAMI
-450 STTEITDDNVADLV
+450 SSTEITSDNVADLK
-464 AFSKAENE
+464 AFSKATNE

-479 YGVSFNTTIGET
+479 YGLSFNTSLGET
-491 AFAGEFAFRQ
+491 AFAGEFTFREN
-501 DEPLQIDDVELL
+501 EPLQIDDVELL
-513 YTAMPEQLAVAGI
+513 YAAMPEQLAVAGI
-526 RPDFAGISQMSIG
+526 RPDLAGISQMSPG
-539 DAISSVGP
+539 DATSVVGP
-547 GEVAKGYIE
+547 GELAQGYIE
-556 RDTSQ
+556 RNTSQ
-561 IQFTATHLFGPS
+561 LQFTATHLFGPS
-573 LGADSWAVVG
+573 LGADSWVVVG
-583 EVGAVKIHDMPDY
+583 EIGGVRINNMPEY

-606 GRSGVIT
+606 GRSGTIT

-633 KSFATGSSW
+633 KSFATASSW
-642 GYRLIAKGDYFNLY
+642 GYRLIAKGDYY
-656 NGINFSPRFVF
+656 NIYKGINFSPRFVF

-689 GATMNFNYQN
+689 GATMSFNYQN

-712 GGGVNTSSDRDY
+712 GGGVNTFSDRDY

>member
-1 MRLFVIYTIRFYRYD
+1 M
-16 YTKNNNLITQYD
+16 ITHNY
-28 PRQGGTTMIR
+28 PRQGGYTMIR

-47 AIGLAAASLALTTAS
+47 AIGLAAASLGLSAA
-62 SQAVTFD
+62 ANAANFEV
-69 AGGFDITFD
+69 GGFDVTFD
-78 STFSYGQSI
+78 STFSYGQSV
-87 RVEDRDFSLIGKSN
+87 RVEDRDFDIIGKSN

-111 PALNTIYSSQDVWA
+111 PSLNTIYSSQDVWA
-125 QSGSYSN
+125 QPGSYSN

-152 GTHDLSINKDNYG
+152 GTHDLSISKDNYG

-176 ALMDGDFAYANPT
+176 ELMDGDRAYVNPT
-189 SGQSVDPCD
+189 SGQGVDPCD
-198 DEDTKEQ
+198 DDDTKEQ

-214 AFVWAD
+214 AYVWAN
-220 FDLNDGKN
+220 FDLNDGNN
-228 PLSVRLGQQVV
+228 PLSIRLGQQVV

-279 ASLGITDNITLE
+279 ASLGITENITLE

-319 GYHQNVQ
+319 GYQQNVQ

-339 LTESLNNLTA
+339 LTDSLNNLYTNF
-349 TYAQVAAAQGIN
+349 AQVAAAQGID
-361 PTSPEGQA
+361 PTSAEGQA

-384 KGKGSNGKTEPDD
+384 KGKGDNGKTEPDD

-402 LRLGIFLPEWNDTEI
+402 LRLGVFLPEWNDTEV

-437 FSQAAIAQDLAML
+437 FSQAAIAQDLAMIA
-450 STTEITDDNVADLV
+450 TTEITNDNVADLV
-464 AFSKAENE
+464 AFSKAEND

-479 YGVSFNTTIGET
+479 YGLSFNTTIGET
-491 AFAGEFAFRQ
+491 AFAGEFAFRK

-513 YTAMPEQLAVAGI
+513 YTAMPEQLALAGI
-526 RPDFAGISQMSIG
+526 RPDFAGISQMSFG
-539 DAISSVGP
+539 DAISSVAA
-547 GEVAKGYIE
+547 GEVAQGYIE

-620 STLHLGLSNGPEE
+620 TTLQLGLSNGPEE
-633 KSFATGSSW
+633 KSFATASSW

-689 GATMNFNYQN
+689 GVTMNFNYQN

-712 GGGVNTSSDRDY
+712 GGDINTFSDRDY

>member
-1 MRLFVIYTIRFYRYD
+1 M
-16 YTKNNNLITQYD
+16 KA
-28 PRQGGTTMIR
+28 
-38 RSLFVKNKI
+38 K
-47 AIGLAAASLALTTAS
+47 
-62 SQAVTFD
+62 
-69 AGGFDITFD
+69 
-78 STFSYGQSI
+78 
-87 RVEDRDFSLIGKSN
+87 
-101 NPAFDWTGYN
+101 
-111 PALNTIYSSQDVWA
+111 
-125 QSGSYSN
+125 
-132 NGDAGNLNFDSGDS
+132 
-146 FSKLLK
+146 
-152 GTHDLSINKDNYG
+152 
-165 LFTRFMYFYDF
+165 TRFLFE
-176 ALMDGDFAYANPT
+176 L
-189 SGQSVDPCD
+189 
-198 DEDTKEQ
+198 
-205 SCADIRLLD
+205 
-214 AFVWAD
+214 
-220 FDLNDGKN
+220 
-228 PLSVRLGQQVV
+228 V
-239 NWGESTLISHG
+239 NKWLTGGESTLISHG

-279 ASLGITDNITLE
+279 ASLGLTENMTLE

-319 GYHQNVQ
+319 GYQQNVQ

-331 NPDIDVAF
+331 NPDIDLAF
-339 LTESLNNLTA
+339 LTDNLNNLMA
-349 TYAQVAAAQGIN
+349 TYGQVAASQGID
-361 PTSPEGQA
+361 PSSAAGQQ
-369 LLANMYLAHP
+369 LLANMYLAYP

-384 KGKGSNGKTEPDD
+384 KGKGYDGKTEPDD

-402 LRLGIFLPEWNDTEI
+402 LRLGMFLPEWNDTEV

-437 FSQAAIAQDLAML
+437 FTQASLQQDLAMIA
-450 STTEITDDNVADLV
+450 TTEITSDNVSDLK
-464 AFSKAENE
+464 AFAKATNE

-479 YGVSFNTTIGET
+479 YGLSFNTSLGET
-491 AFAGEFAFRQ
+491 AFAGEFTFRE

-513 YTAMPEQLAVAGI
+513 YAAMPEQLAIAGL
-526 RPDFAGISQMSIG
+526 RPEFAGISQMSKG
-539 DAISSVGP
+539 DAASVVGP
-547 GEVAKGYIE
+547 GELAKGYIE
-556 RDTSQ
+556 RNTSQ
-561 IQFTATHLFGPS
+561 LQFTATHLFGPS

-583 EVGAVKIHDMPDY
+583 EIGGVRINNMPEY

-606 GRSGVIT
+606 GRSGIMQ
-613 GPGTTDY
+613 GPGSSDY
-620 STLHLGLSNGPEE
+620 SALHMALSNGPEQ
-633 KSFATGSSW
+633 KSFATASSW
-642 GYRLIAKGDYFNLY
+642 GYRLIAKGDYFNIY

-689 GATMNFNYQN
+689 GATMSFNYQN

-712 GGGVNTSSDRDY
+712 GGDTNTFSDRDY

>member
-1 MRLFVIYTIRFYRYD
+1 
-16 YTKNNNLITQYD
+16 
-28 PRQGGTTMIR
+28 
-38 RSLFVKNKI
+38 
-47 AIGLAAASLALTTAS
+47 
-62 SQAVTFD
+62 
-69 AGGFDITFD
+69 
-78 STFSYGQSI
+78 
-87 RVEDRDFSLIGKSN
+87 
-101 NPAFDWTGYN
+101 
-111 PALNTIYSSQDVWA
+111 
-125 QSGSYSN
+125 
-132 NGDAGNLNFDSGDS
+132 
-146 FSKLLK
+146 
-152 GTHDLSINKDNYG
+152 G

-176 ALMDGDFAYANPT
+176 ELMDGDRAYVNPT
-189 SGQSVDPCD
+189 SGQGVDPCD
-198 DEDTKEQ
+198 DDDTKEQ

-214 AFVWAD
+214 AYVWAN
-220 FDLNDGKN
+220 FDLNDGNN
-228 PLSVRLGQQVV
+228 PLSIRLGQQVV

-279 ASLGITDNITLE
+279 ASLGITENITLE

-319 GYHQNVQ
+319 GYQQNVQ

-331 NPDIDVAF
+331 NPDIDMAF
-339 LTESLNNLTA
+339 LTDSLNNLYTNF
-349 TYAQVAAAQGIN
+349 AQVAAAQGID
-361 PTSPEGQA
+361 PTSAEGQA

-384 KGKGSNGKTEPDD
+384 KGKGDNGKTEPDD

-402 LRLGIFLPEWNDTEI
+402 LRLGVFLPEWNDTEV

-437 FSQAAIAQDLAML
+437 FSQAAIAQDLAMIA
-450 STTEITDDNVADLV
+450 TTEITDDNVADLV
-464 AFSKAENE
+464 AFSKAEND

-479 YGVSFNTTIGET
+479 YGLSFNTTIGET
-491 AFAGEFAFRQ
+491 AFAGEFAFRK

-513 YTAMPEQLAVAGI
+513 YTAMPEQLALAGI
-526 RPDFAGISQMSIG
+526 RPDFAGISQMSFG
-539 DAISSVGP
+539 DAISSVAA
-547 GEVAKGYIE
+547 GEVAQGYIE

-620 STLHLGLSNGPEE
+620 TTLQLGLSNGPEE
-633 KSFATGSSW
+633 KSFATASSW

-689 GATMNFNYQN
+689 GVTMNFNYQN

-712 GGGVNTSSDRDY
+712 GGDINTFSDRDY

>member
-1 MRLFVIYTIRFYRYD
+1 
-16 YTKNNNLITQYD
+16 
-28 PRQGGTTMIR
+28 MIR

-47 AIGLAAASLALTTAS
+47 VLGLTAAAIGLSAAQTKAA
-62 SQAVTFD
+62 TFEV
-69 AGGFDITFD
+69 GGFDIAFD

-87 RVEDRDFSLIGKSN
+87 RVEDRDFNLIGKSN
-101 NPAFDWTGYN
+101 NPSFDWTGYN
-111 PALNTIYSSQDVWA
+111 PAINTIYSSQDVWA
-125 QSGSYSN
+125 QPGSYSN
-132 NGDAGNLNFDSGDS
+132 NGDAGDLNFDSGET

-152 GTHDLSINKDNYG
+152 GTHDLSISKDNYG

-176 ALMDGDFAYANPT
+176 ELMDGDRAYVNPT
-189 SGQSVDPCD
+189 SGQGVDPCD
-198 DEDTKEQ
+198 DDDTKEQ

-214 AFVWAD
+214 AYVWAN
-220 FDLNDGKN
+220 FDLNEGKN
-228 PLSVRLGQQVV
+228 PLSIRVGQQVV

-279 ASLGITDNITLE
+279 ASLGLTENMTLE

-319 GYHQNVQ
+319 GYQQNVQ

-331 NPDIDVAF
+331 NPDIDLAF
-339 LTESLNNLTA
+339 LTDNLNNLMA
-349 TYAQVAAAQGIN
+349 TYGQVAASQGID
-361 PTSPEGQA
+361 PSSAAGQQ
-369 LLANMYLAHP
+369 LLANMYLAYP
-379 TKVAL
+379 TKVTL
-384 KGKGSNGKTEPDD
+384 KGKGYDGKTEPDD

-402 LRLGIFLPEWNDTEI
+402 LRLGMFLPEWNDTEV

-437 FSQAAIAQDLAML
+437 FTQASLQQDLAMIA
-450 STTEITDDNVADLV
+450 TTEITSDNVSDLT
-464 AFSKAENE
+464 AFAKATNE

-479 YGVSFNTTIGET
+479 YGLSFNTSLGET
-491 AFAGEFAFRQ
+491 AFAGEFTFRE

-513 YTAMPEQLAVAGI
+513 YAAMPEQLAIAGL
-526 RPDFAGISQMSIG
+526 RPEFAGISQMSKG
-539 DAISSVGP
+539 DAASVVGP
-547 GEVAKGYIE
+547 GELAKGYIE
-556 RDTSQ
+556 RNTSQ
-561 IQFTATHLFGPS
+561 LQFTATHLFGPS

-583 EVGAVKIHDMPDY
+583 EIGGVRINNMPEY
-596 DEMRLNVSGT
+596 DEIRLNVSGT
-606 GRSGVIT
+606 GRSGIMQ
-613 GPGTTDY
+613 GPGSSDY
-620 STLHLGLSNGPEE
+620 SALHMALSNGPEQ
-633 KSFATGSSW
+633 KSFATASSW
-642 GYRLIAKGDYFNLY
+642 GYRLIAKGDYFNIY

-689 GATMNFNYQN
+689 GATMSFNYQN

-712 GGGVNTSSDRDY
+712 GGDTNTFSDRDY

>member
-1 MRLFVIYTIRFYRYD
+1 M
-16 YTKNNNLITQYD
+16 ITHNY
-28 PRQGGTTMIR
+28 PRQGGYTMIR

-47 AIGLAAASLALTTAS
+47 AIGLAAASLGLSAA
-62 SQAVTFD
+62 ANAANFEV
-69 AGGFDITFD
+69 GGFDVTFD
-78 STFSYGQSI
+78 STFSYGQSV
-87 RVEDRDFSLIGKSN
+87 RVEDRDFDIIGKSN

-111 PALNTIYSSQDVWA
+111 PSLNTIYSSQDVWA
-125 QSGSYSN
+125 QPGSYSN

-152 GTHDLSINKDNYG
+152 GTHDLSISKDNYG

-176 ALMDGDFAYANPT
+176 ELMDGDRAYVNPT
-189 SGQSVDPCD
+189 SGQGVDPCD
-198 DEDTKEQ
+198 DDDTKEQ

-214 AFVWAD
+214 AYVWAN
-220 FDLNDGKN
+220 FDLNDGNN
-228 PLSVRLGQQVV
+228 PLSIRLGQQVV

-279 ASLGITDNITLE
+279 ASLGITENITLE

-319 GYHQNVQ
+319 GYQQNVQ

-339 LTESLNNLTA
+339 LTDSLNNLYTNF
-349 TYAQVAAAQGIN
+349 AQVAAAQGID
-361 PTSPEGQA
+361 PTSAEGQA

-384 KGKGSNGKTEPDD
+384 KGKGDNGKTEPDD

-402 LRLGIFLPEWNDTEI
+402 LRLGVFLPEWNDTEV

-437 FSQAAIAQDLAML
+437 FSQAAIAQDLAMIA
-450 STTEITDDNVADLV
+450 TTEITDDNVADLV
-464 AFSKAENE
+464 AFSKAEND

-479 YGVSFNTTIGET
+479 YGLSFNTTIGET
-491 AFAGEFAFRQ
+491 AFAGEFAFRK

-513 YTAMPEQLAVAGI
+513 YTAMPEQLALAGI
-526 RPDFAGISQMSIG
+526 RPDFAGISQMSFG
-539 DAISSVGP
+539 DAISSVAA
-547 GEVAKGYIE
+547 GEVAQGYIE

-620 STLHLGLSNGPEE
+620 TTLQLGLSNGPEE
-633 KSFATGSSW
+633 KSFATASSW

-689 GATMNFNYQN
+689 GVTMNFNYQN

-712 GGGVNTSSDRDY
+712 GGDINTFSDRDY

>member
-1 MRLFVIYTIRFYRYD
+1 
-16 YTKNNNLITQYD
+16 
-28 PRQGGTTMIR
+28 MIR

-47 AIGLAAASLALTTAS
+47 AIGLAAASLGLSAA
-62 SQAVTFD
+62 ANAANFEV
-69 AGGFDITFD
+69 GGFDVTFD
-78 STFSYGQSI
+78 STFSYGQSV
-87 RVEDRDFSLIGKSN
+87 RVEDRDFDIIGKSN

-111 PALNTIYSSQDVWA
+111 PSLNTIYSSQDVWA
-125 QSGSYSN
+125 QPGSYSN

-152 GTHDLSINKDNYG
+152 GTHDLSISKDNYG

-176 ALMDGDFAYANPT
+176 ELMDGDRAYVNPT
-189 SGQSVDPCD
+189 SGQGVDPCD
-198 DEDTKEQ
+198 DDDTKEQ

-214 AFVWAD
+214 AYVWAN
-220 FDLNDGKN
+220 FDLNDGNN
-228 PLSVRLGQQVV
+228 PLSIRLGQQVV

-279 ASLGITDNITLE
+279 ASLGITENITLE

-319 GYHQNVQ
+319 GYQQNVQ

-339 LTESLNNLTA
+339 LTDSLNNLYTNF
-349 TYAQVAAAQGIN
+349 AQVAAAQGID
-361 PTSPEGQA
+361 PTSAEGQA

-384 KGKGSNGKTEPDD
+384 KGKGDNGKTEPDD

-402 LRLGIFLPEWNDTEI
+402 LRLGVFLPEWNDTEV

-437 FSQAAIAQDLAML
+437 FSQAAIAQDLAMIA
-450 STTEITDDNVADLV
+450 TTEITDDNVADLV
-464 AFSKAENE
+464 AFSKAEND

-479 YGVSFNTTIGET
+479 YGLSFNTTIGET
-491 AFAGEFAFRQ
+491 AFAGEFAFRK

-513 YTAMPEQLAVAGI
+513 YTAMPEQLALAGI
-526 RPDFAGISQMSIG
+526 RPDFAGISQMSFG
-539 DAISSVGP
+539 DAISSVAA
-547 GEVAKGYIE
+547 GEVAQGYIE

-620 STLHLGLSNGPEE
+620 TTLQLGLSNGPEE
-633 KSFATGSSW
+633 KSFATASSW

-689 GATMNFNYQN
+689 GVTMNFNYQN

-712 GGGVNTSSDRDY
+712 GGDINTFSDRDY

>member
-1 MRLFVIYTIRFYRYD
+1 
-16 YTKNNNLITQYD
+16 
-28 PRQGGTTMIR
+28 MIR

-47 AIGLAAASLALTTAS
+47 VLGLTAAAIGLSAAQT
-62 SQAVTFD
+62 QAATFEV
-69 AGGFDITFD
+69 GGFDIAFD

-87 RVEDRDFSLIGKSN
+87 RVEDRDFNLIGKSN
-101 NPAFDWTGYN
+101 NPSFDWTGYN
-111 PALNTIYSSQDVWA
+111 PAINTIYSSQDVWA
-125 QSGSYSN
+125 QPGSYSN
-132 NGDAGNLNFDSGDS
+132 NGDAGDLNFDSGET

-152 GTHDLSINKDNYG
+152 GTHDLSISKDNYG

-176 ALMDGDFAYANPT
+176 ELMDGDRAYVNPT
-189 SGQSVDPCD
+189 SGQGVDPCD
-198 DEDTKEQ
+198 DDDTKEQ

-214 AFVWAD
+214 AYVWAN
-220 FDLNDGKN
+220 FDLNEGKN
-228 PLSVRLGQQVV
+228 PLSIRVGQQVV

-279 ASLGITDNITLE
+279 ASLGLTENMTLE

-319 GYHQNVQ
+319 GYQQNVQ

-331 NPDIDVAF
+331 NPDIDLAF
-339 LTESLNNLTA
+339 LTNSLNNLMA
-349 TYAQVAAAQGIN
+349 TYGQVAASQGID
-361 PTSPEGQA
+361 PSSSAGQE
-369 LLANMYLAHP
+369 LLANMYLAYP

-384 KGKGSNGKTEPDD
+384 KGKGYDGKTEPDD

-402 LRLGIFLPEWNDTEI
+402 LRLGMFLPEWNDTEV

-437 FSQAAIAQDLAML
+437 FTQASIQQDLAMIA
-450 STTEITDDNVADLV
+450 TTEITSDNVSDLK
-464 AFSKAENE
+464 AFAKATNE

-479 YGVSFNTTIGET
+479 YGLSFNTSLGET
-491 AFAGEFAFRQ
+491 AFAGEFTFRE

-513 YTAMPEQLAVAGI
+513 YAAMPEQLAIAGL
-526 RPDFAGISQMSIG
+526 RPEFAGISQMSKG
-539 DAISSVGP
+539 DAASVVGP
-547 GEVAKGYIE
+547 GELAKGYIE
-556 RDTSQ
+556 RNTSQ
-561 IQFTATHLFGPS
+561 LQFTATHLFGPS

-583 EVGAVKIHDMPDY
+583 EIGGVRINNMPEY

-606 GRSGVIT
+606 GRSGIMQ
-613 GPGTTDY
+613 GPGSSDY
-620 STLHLGLSNGPEE
+620 SALHMALSNGPEQ
-633 KSFATGSSW
+633 KSFATASSW
-642 GYRLIAKGDYFNLY
+642 GYRLIAKGDYFNIY

-689 GATMNFNYQN
+689 GATMSFNYQN

-712 GGGVNTSSDRDY
+712 GGDTNTFSDRDY

>member
-1 MRLFVIYTIRFYRYD
+1 
-16 YTKNNNLITQYD
+16 
-28 PRQGGTTMIR
+28 MIR

-47 AIGLAAASLALTTAS
+47 AIGLAAASLGLSAA
-62 SQAVTFD
+62 ANAANFEV
-69 AGGFDITFD
+69 GGFDVTFD
-78 STFSYGQSI
+78 STFSYGQSV
-87 RVEDRDFSLIGKSN
+87 RVEDRDFDIIGKSN

-111 PALNTIYSSQDVWA
+111 PSLNTIYSSQDVWA
-125 QSGSYSN
+125 QPGSYSN

-152 GTHDLSINKDNYG
+152 GTHDLSISKDNYG

-176 ALMDGDFAYANPT
+176 ELMDGDRAYVNPT
-189 SGQSVDPCD
+189 SGQGVDPCD
-198 DEDTKEQ
+198 DDDTKEQ

-214 AFVWAD
+214 AYVWAN
-220 FDLNDGKN
+220 FDLNDGNN
-228 PLSVRLGQQVV
+228 PLSIRLGQQVV

-279 ASLGITDNITLE
+279 ASLGITENITLE

-319 GYHQNVQ
+319 GYQQNVQ

-331 NPDIDVAF
+331 NPDIDMAF
-339 LTESLNNLTA
+339 LTDSLNNLYTNF
-349 TYAQVAAAQGIN
+349 AQIAAAQGID
-361 PTSPEGQA
+361 PTSAEGQA

-384 KGKGSNGKTEPDD
+384 KGKGDNGKTEPDD

-402 LRLGIFLPEWNDTEI
+402 LRLGVFLPEWNDTEV

-437 FSQAAIAQDLAML
+437 FSQAAIAQDLAMIA
-450 STTEITDDNVADLV
+450 TTEITDDNVADLV
-464 AFSKAENE
+464 AFSKAEND

-479 YGVSFNTTIGET
+479 YGLSFNTTIGET
-491 AFAGEFAFRQ
+491 AFAGEFAFRK

-513 YTAMPEQLAVAGI
+513 YTAMPEQLALAGI
-526 RPDFAGISQMSIG
+526 RPDFAGISQMSFG
-539 DAISSVGP
+539 DAISSVAA
-547 GEVAKGYIE
+547 GEVAQGYIE

-620 STLHLGLSNGPEE
+620 TTLQLGLSNGPEE
-633 KSFATGSSW
+633 KSFATASSW

-689 GATMNFNYQN
+689 GVTMNFNYQN

-712 GGGVNTSSDRDY
+712 GGDINTFSDRDY

>member
-1 MRLFVIYTIRFYRYD
+1 
-16 YTKNNNLITQYD
+16 
-28 PRQGGTTMIR
+28 MIR

-47 AIGLAAASLALTTAS
+47 AIGLAAASLGLSAA
-62 SQAVTFD
+62 ANAANFEV
-69 AGGFDITFD
+69 GGFDVTFD
-78 STFSYGQSI
+78 STFSYGQSV
-87 RVEDRDFSLIGKSN
+87 RVEDRDFDIIGKSN

-111 PALNTIYSSQDVWA
+111 PSLNTIYSSQDVWA
-125 QSGSYSN
+125 QPGSYSN

-152 GTHDLSINKDNYG
+152 GTHDLSISKDNYG

-176 ALMDGDFAYANPT
+176 ELMDGDRAYVNPT
-189 SGQSVDPCD
+189 SGQGVDPCD
-198 DEDTKEQ
+198 DDDTKEQ

-214 AFVWAD
+214 AYVWAN
-220 FDLNDGKN
+220 FDLNDGNN

-279 ASLGITDNITLE
+279 ASLGITENITLE

-319 GYHQNVQ
+319 GYQQNVQ

-331 NPDIDVAF
+331 NPDIDMAF
-339 LTESLNNLTA
+339 LTDSLNNLYTNF
-349 TYAQVAAAQGIN
+349 AQVAAAQGID
-361 PTSPEGQA
+361 PTSAEGQA

-384 KGKGSNGKTEPDD
+384 KGKGDNGKTEPDD

-402 LRLGIFLPEWNDTEI
+402 LRLGVFLPEWNDTEV

-437 FSQAAIAQDLAML
+437 FSQAAIAQDLAMIA
-450 STTEITDDNVADLV
+450 TTEITDDNVADLV
-464 AFSKAENE
+464 AFSKAEND

-479 YGVSFNTTIGET
+479 YGLSFNTTIGET
-491 AFAGEFAFRQ
+491 AFAGEFAFRK

-513 YTAMPEQLAVAGI
+513 YTAMPEQLALAGI
-526 RPDFAGISQMSIG
+526 RPDFAGISQMSFG
-539 DAISSVGP
+539 DAISSVAA
-547 GEVAKGYIE
+547 GEVAQGYIE

-620 STLHLGLSNGPEE
+620 TTLQLGLSNGPEE
-633 KSFATGSSW
+633 KSFATASSW

-689 GATMNFNYQN
+689 GVTMNFNYQN

-712 GGGVNTSSDRDY
+712 GGDINTFSDRDY

>member
-1 MRLFVIYTIRFYRYD
+1 M
-16 YTKNNNLITQYD
+16 ITHNY
-28 PRQGGTTMIR
+28 PRQGGYTMIR

-47 AIGLAAASLALTTAS
+47 AIGLAAASLGLSAA
-62 SQAVTFD
+62 ANAANFEV
-69 AGGFDITFD
+69 GGFDVTFD
-78 STFSYGQSI
+78 STFSYGQSV
-87 RVEDRDFSLIGKSN
+87 RVEDRDFDIIGKSN

-111 PALNTIYSSQDVWA
+111 PSLNTIYSSQDVWA
-125 QSGSYSN
+125 QPGSYSN

-152 GTHDLSINKDNYG
+152 GTHDLSISKDNYG

-176 ALMDGDFAYANPT
+176 ELMDGDRAYVNPT
-189 SGQSVDPCD
+189 SGQGVDPCD
-198 DEDTKEQ
+198 DDDTKEQ

-214 AFVWAD
+214 AYVWAN
-220 FDLNDGKN
+220 FDLNDGNN
-228 PLSVRLGQQVV
+228 PLSIRLGQQVV

-279 ASLGITDNITLE
+279 ASLGITENITLE

-319 GYHQNVQ
+319 GYQQNVQ

-331 NPDIDVAF
+331 NPDIDMAF
-339 LTESLNNLTA
+339 LTDSLNNLYTNF
-349 TYAQVAAAQGIN
+349 AQVAAAQGID
-361 PTSPEGQA
+361 PTSAEGQA

-384 KGKGSNGKTEPDD
+384 KGKGDNGKTEPDD

-402 LRLGIFLPEWNDTEI
+402 LRLGVFLPEWNDTEV

-437 FSQAAIAQDLAML
+437 FSQAAIAQDLAMIA
-450 STTEITDDNVADLV
+450 TTEITDDNVADLV
-464 AFSKAENE
+464 AFSKAEND

-479 YGVSFNTTIGET
+479 YGLSFNTTIGET
-491 AFAGEFAFRQ
+491 AFAGEFAFRK

-513 YTAMPEQLAVAGI
+513 YTAMPEQLALAGI
-526 RPDFAGISQMSIG
+526 RPDFAGISQMSFG
-539 DAISSVGP
+539 DAISSVAA
-547 GEVAKGYIE
+547 GEVAQGYIE

-561 IQFTATHLFGPS
+561 FQFTATHLFGPS

-620 STLHLGLSNGPEE
+620 TTLQLGLSNGPEE
-633 KSFATGSSW
+633 KSFATASSW

-689 GATMNFNYQN
+689 GVTMNFNYQN

-712 GGGVNTSSDRDY
+712 GGDINTFSDRDY

>member
-1 MRLFVIYTIRFYRYD
+1 
-16 YTKNNNLITQYD
+16 
-28 PRQGGTTMIR
+28 MIR

-47 AIGLAAASLALTTAS
+47 VLGLTAAAIGLSAAQT
-62 SQAVTFD
+62 QAATFEV
-69 AGGFDITFD
+69 GGFDIAFD

-87 RVEDRDFSLIGKSN
+87 RVEDRDFNLIGKSN
-101 NPAFDWTGYN
+101 NPSFDWTGYN
-111 PALNTIYSSQDVWA
+111 PAINTIYSSQDVWA
-125 QSGSYSN
+125 QPGSYSN
-132 NGDAGNLNFDSGDS
+132 NGDAGDLNFDSGET

-152 GTHDLSINKDNYG
+152 GTHDLSISKDNYG

-176 ALMDGDFAYANPT
+176 ELMDGDRAYVNPT
-189 SGQSVDPCD
+189 SGQGVDPCD
-198 DEDTKEQ
+198 DDDTKEQ

-214 AFVWAD
+214 AYVWAN
-220 FDLNDGKN
+220 FDLNEGKN
-228 PLSVRLGQQVV
+228 PLSIRVGQQVV

-279 ASLGITDNITLE
+279 ASLGLTENMTLE

-319 GYHQNVQ
+319 GYQQNVQ

-331 NPDIDVAF
+331 NPDIDLAF
-339 LTESLNNLTA
+339 LTDNLNNLMA
-349 TYAQVAAAQGIN
+349 TYGQVAASQGID
-361 PTSPEGQA
+361 PSSAAGQQ
-369 LLANMYLAHP
+369 LLANMYLAYP

-384 KGKGSNGKTEPDD
+384 KGKGYDGKTEPDD

-402 LRLGIFLPEWNDTEI
+402 LRLGMFLPEWNDTEV

-437 FSQAAIAQDLAML
+437 FTQASLQQDLAMIA
-450 STTEITDDNVADLV
+450 TTEITSDNVSDLK
-464 AFSKAENE
+464 AFAKATNE

-479 YGVSFNTTIGET
+479 YGLSFNTSLGET
-491 AFAGEFAFRQ
+491 AFAGEFTFRE

-513 YTAMPEQLAVAGI
+513 YAAMPEQLAIAGL
-526 RPDFAGISQMSIG
+526 RPEFAGISQMSKG
-539 DAISSVGP
+539 DAASVVGP
-547 GEVAKGYIE
+547 GELAKGYIE
-556 RDTSQ
+556 RNTSQ
-561 IQFTATHLFGPS
+561 LQFTATHLFGPS
-573 LGADSWAVVG
+573 LGDDSWAVVG
-583 EVGAVKIHDMPDY
+583 EIGGVRINNMPEY

-606 GRSGVIT
+606 GRSGIMQ
-613 GPGTTDY
+613 GPGSSDY
-620 STLHLGLSNGPEE
+620 SALHMALSNGPEQ
-633 KSFATGSSW
+633 KSFATASSW
-642 GYRLIAKGDYFNLY
+642 GYRLIAKGDYFNIY

-689 GATMNFNYQN
+689 GATMSFNYQN

-712 GGGVNTSSDRDY
+712 GGDTNTFSDRDY

>member
-1 MRLFVIYTIRFYRYD
+1 M
-16 YTKNNNLITQYD
+16 ITHNY
-28 PRQGGTTMIR
+28 PRQGGYTMIR

-47 AIGLAAASLALTTAS
+47 AIGLAAASLGLSAA
-62 SQAVTFD
+62 ANAANFEV
-69 AGGFDITFD
+69 GGFDVTFD
-78 STFSYGQSI
+78 STFSYGQSV
-87 RVEDRDFSLIGKSN
+87 RVEDRDFDIIGKSN

-111 PALNTIYSSQDVWA
+111 PSLNTIYSSQDVWA
-125 QSGSYSN
+125 QPGSYSN

-152 GTHDLSINKDNYG
+152 GTHDLSISKDNYG

-176 ALMDGDFAYANPT
+176 ELMDGDRAYVNPT
-189 SGQSVDPCD
+189 SGQGVDPCD
-198 DEDTKEQ
+198 DDDTKEQ

-214 AFVWAD
+214 AYVWAN
-220 FDLNDGKN
+220 FDLNDGNN
-228 PLSVRLGQQVV
+228 PLSIRLGQQVV

-279 ASLGITDNITLE
+279 ASLGITENITLE

-319 GYHQNVQ
+319 GYQQNVQ

-331 NPDIDVAF
+331 NPDIDMAF
-339 LTESLNNLTA
+339 LTDSLNNLYTNF
-349 TYAQVAAAQGIN
+349 AQVAAAQGID
-361 PTSPEGQA
+361 PTSAEGQA

-384 KGKGSNGKTEPDD
+384 KGKGDNGKTEPDD

-402 LRLGIFLPEWNDTEI
+402 LRLGVFLPEWNDTEV

-437 FSQAAIAQDLAML
+437 FSQAAIAQDLAMIA
-450 STTEITDDNVADLV
+450 TTEITDDNVADLV
-464 AFSKAENE
+464 AVSKAEND

-479 YGVSFNTTIGET
+479 YGLSFNTTIGET
-491 AFAGEFAFRQ
+491 AFAGEFAFRK

-513 YTAMPEQLAVAGI
+513 YTAMPEQLALAGI
-526 RPDFAGISQMSIG
+526 RPDFAGISQMSFG
-539 DAISSVGP
+539 DAISSVAA
-547 GEVAKGYIE
+547 GEVAQGYIE

-613 GPGTTDY
+613 GPGATDY
-620 STLHLGLSNGPEE
+620 TTLQLGLSNGPEE
-633 KSFATGSSW
+633 KSFATASSW

-689 GATMNFNYQN
+689 GVTMNFNYQN

-712 GGGVNTSSDRDY
+712 GGDINTFSDRDY

>member
-1 MRLFVIYTIRFYRYD
+1 
-16 YTKNNNLITQYD
+16 
-28 PRQGGTTMIR
+28 MIR

-47 AIGLAAASLALTTAS
+47 VLGLTAAAIGLSAAQT
-62 SQAVTFD
+62 QAATFEV
-69 AGGFDITFD
+69 GGFDIAFD

-87 RVEDRDFSLIGKSN
+87 RVEDRDFNLIGKSN
-101 NPAFDWTGYN
+101 NPSFDWTGYN
-111 PALNTIYSSQDVWA
+111 PAINTIYSSQDVWA
-125 QSGSYSN
+125 QPGSYSN
-132 NGDAGNLNFDSGDS
+132 NGDAGDLNFDSGET

-152 GTHDLSINKDNYG
+152 GTHDLSISKDNYG

-176 ALMDGDFAYANPT
+176 ELMDGDRAYVNPT
-189 SGQSVDPCD
+189 SGQGVDPCD
-198 DEDTKEQ
+198 DDDTKEQ

-214 AFVWAD
+214 AYVWAN
-220 FDLNDGKN
+220 FDLNEGKN
-228 PLSVRLGQQVV
+228 PLSIRVGQQVV

-279 ASLGITDNITLE
+279 ASLGLTENMTLE

-319 GYHQNVQ
+319 GYQQNVQ

-331 NPDIDVAF
+331 NSDIDLAF
-339 LTESLNNLTA
+339 LTDNLNNLMA
-349 TYAQVAAAQGIN
+349 TYGQVAASQGID
-361 PTSPEGQA
+361 PSSAAGQQ
-369 LLANMYLAHP
+369 LLANMYLAYP
-379 TKVAL
+379 TKVVL
-384 KGKGSNGKTEPDD
+384 KGKGYDGKTEPDD

-402 LRLGIFLPEWNDTEI
+402 LRLGMFLPEWNDTEV

-437 FSQAAIAQDLAML
+437 FTQASIQQDLAMIA
-450 STTEITDDNVADLV
+450 TTEITSDNVSDLK
-464 AFSKAENE
+464 AFAKATNE

-479 YGVSFNTTIGET
+479 YGLSFNTSLGET
-491 AFAGEFAFRQ
+491 AFAGEFTFRE

-513 YTAMPEQLAVAGI
+513 YAAMPEQLAIAGL
-526 RPDFAGISQMSIG
+526 RPEFAGISQMSKG
-539 DAISSVGP
+539 DAASVVGP
-547 GEVAKGYIE
+547 GELAKGYIE
-556 RDTSQ
+556 RNTSQ
-561 IQFTATHLFGPS
+561 LQFTATHLFGPS

-583 EVGAVKIHDMPDY
+583 EIGGVRINNMPEY

-606 GRSGVIT
+606 GRSGIMQ
-613 GPGTTDY
+613 GPGSSDY
-620 STLHLGLSNGPEE
+620 SALHMALSNGPEQ
-633 KSFATGSSW
+633 KSFATASSW
-642 GYRLIAKGDYFNLY
+642 GYRLIAKGDYFNIY
-656 NGINFSPRFVF
+656 NGINV
-667 SHDVNGN
+667 
-674 TPDPMFLFIE
+674 
-684 DRKSL
+684 
-689 GATMNFNYQN
+689 
-699 AWSLDVSYNSFWG
+699 
-712 GGGVNTSSDRDY
+712 
-724 VSFNLKYSI
+724 